1 MRRKKSLEKLVW
13 GEKGNKKEQPEENNK
28 EWRGRR
34 EKWRLRRGE
43 KAEGSIAW
51 RGFIGIGYQ
60 EKKNEGKKKEKKR
73 KRKKKKTYFVW
84 GAKIRGGKK
93 GRVTQK
99 GKKEKENN
107 SNENQKWRY
116 W

>member
-60 EKKNEGKKKEKKR
+60 GKKNEGKKKEKR
-73 KRKKKKTYFVW
+73 KRRTLCGVQKF
-84 GAKIRGGKK
+84 GAAKREG
-93 GRVTQK
+93 
-99 GKKEKENN
+99 
-107 SNENQKWRY
+107 
-116 W
+116 

>member
-60 EKKNEGKKKEKKR
+60 GKKNEGKKK
-73 KRKKKKTYFVW
+73 RKKKK
-84 GAKIRGGKK
+84 
-93 GRVTQK
+93 
-99 GKKEKENN
+99 KKEKEKRKRRTLCGV
-107 SNENQKWRY
+107 QKFGAAKREG
-116 W
+116 